1 MKKYASAKNLFH
13 ERREQKKFGGFSLL
27 RNEFIND
34 QEIQERSRSF
44 NGVEQRLNEI
54 DKDIAKFGKKYRPHT
69 IEFKMNILN
78 NKFWA
83 MKNDIGGMKVD
94 IRSMK
99 KDIGAMK
106 KDIGGM
112 KHDIGGMKNTMDTLL
127 LISFSKDSDCSV
139 KEKIKIQNILKK
151 QRETFL
157 RKFNNS
163 NPSNTINNQI
173 NPNIATPIREK
184 KIKTPPKKDKSIFS
198 YKYEHPKISS
208 TINKI
213 KKQSYSSLKINIKK
227 NENLADSYTDDFSSK
242 KSEPKDSQNQKIK
255 TKINSSSVNVRT
267 SFNSLNNKKGKIRG
281 SENKFRMN
289 IDKKQDKKQQKKY
302 LKNKNIY
309 KPSNNLKKEDK
320 KKIYI
325 KFSQE
330 QNGSSSKSQ
339 SGKFAITYSKDSS
352 SGDKKDQKDG
362 K

>member
-13 ERREQKKFGGFSLL
+13 ERREQKKFKKFSLL

-94 IRSMK
+94 IRSMKKDIGAMK

-213 KKQSYSSLKINIKK
+213 KKQSYN
-227 NENLADSYTDDFSSK
+227 
-242 KSEPKDSQNQKIK
+242 
-255 TKINSSSVNVRT
+255 
-267 SFNSLNNKKGKIRG
+267 
-281 SENKFRMN
+281 
-289 IDKKQDKKQQKKY
+289 
-302 LKNKNIY
+302 
-309 KPSNNLKKEDK
+309 
-320 KKIYI
+320 
-325 KFSQE
+325 
-330 QNGSSSKSQ
+330 
-339 SGKFAITYSKDSS
+339 
-352 SGDKKDQKDG
+352 
-362 K
+362 

>member
-13 ERREQKKFGGFSLL
+13 ERREQKKFKKFSLL

-94 IRSMK
+94 IKSMK

-112 KHDIGGMKNTMDTLL
+112 KNTMDTLL
-127 LISFSKDSDCSV
+127 LLSFSKDSDCSV

-163 NPSNTINNQI
+163 NQSNKINNQI

-213 KKQSYSSLKINIKK
+213 KKQSYNSLKINIKK

-267 SFNSLNNKKGKIRG
+267 SFNSLNNKKGKNRG
-281 SENKFRMN
+281 SENKFRTN
-289 IDKKQDKKQQKKY
+289 IDKNQDKKQQKKY

-309 KPSNNLKKEDK
+309 KPSNNLKKKEDK

>member
-13 ERREQKKFGGFSLL
+13 ERREQKKFKKFSLL

-173 NPNIATPIREK
+173 NPNI
-184 KIKTPPKKDKSIFS
+184 KTPPKKDKSIFS

-213 KKQSYSSLKINIKK
+213 KKQSYN
-227 NENLADSYTDDFSSK
+227 
-242 KSEPKDSQNQKIK
+242 
-255 TKINSSSVNVRT
+255 
-267 SFNSLNNKKGKIRG
+267 
-281 SENKFRMN
+281 
-289 IDKKQDKKQQKKY
+289 
-302 LKNKNIY
+302 
-309 KPSNNLKKEDK
+309 
-320 KKIYI
+320 
-325 KFSQE
+325 
-330 QNGSSSKSQ
+330 
-339 SGKFAITYSKDSS
+339 
-352 SGDKKDQKDG
+352 
-362 K
+362 

>member
-13 ERREQKKFGGFSLL
+13 ERREQKKFKKISLL

-34 QEIQERSRSF
+34 QKIQERSRSF

-83 MKNDIGGMKVD
+83 MKNDIGGMKDD
-94 IRSMK
+94 IGSMK

-106 KDIGGM
+106 KDIGAMKKDIGAMKKVIGGM

-127 LISFSKDSDCSV
+127 LISFSKDSDCPV

-163 NPSNTINNQI
+163 NPSNKINNQI

-213 KKQSYSSLKINIKK
+213 KKQSYNSLKINIKK

-267 SFNSLNNKKGKIRG
+267 SFNNLNNKKGKNRG
-281 SENKFRMN
+281 SENKFKTN
-289 IDKKQDKKQQKKY
+289 IDKKQDKKQ
-302 LKNKNIY
+302 L
-309 KPSNNLKKEDK
+309 
-320 KKIYI
+320 
-325 KFSQE
+325 
-330 QNGSSSKSQ
+330 
-339 SGKFAITYSKDSS
+339 
-352 SGDKKDQKDG
+352 
-362 K
+362 